1 MAVTARSRTFLALLQ
16 EMAQD
21 AGIVDELVEA
31 ARAQS
36 PDVARLPA
44 AENRRHISVLL
55 AAGLESFERRGDPSA
70 RDFAEAT
77 RLGTERAAQCV
88 PIGGLLT
95 AVQAGRTRAM
105 EIAIGRGRA
114 AGIPDDVLLE
124 VLLEL
129 DRYTGALERH
139 VIDGYHAA
147 ERELARS
154 HWEARTGMLRRLLL
168 GQEPAP
174 AADELARWGLR
185 PDGRYHCV
193 VSDATE
199 PARLAAYRGVFGS
212 IDTRQAGLA
221 PRLPAPPATDP
232 DLLVVVSP
240 ACALTEIP
248 AVYELC
254 VAALRAAGTLRGSR
268 RLVDLAGETA
278 LAGQPLLAELLRAD
292 LLGALKPGDDFH
304 RELVTTALAYLDHG
318 QRLDHTAGA
327 LHVHPNTVRYRLRRL
342 LEITGMP
349 FPAVDPGDHLTV
361 LETLRCWWALRAWLK

>member
-174 AADELARWGLR
+174 TADELARWGLR